1 MTPAQTK
8 VPDRLGSVQR
18 SAAQVRIITAALDLF
33 GEHGV
38 NGTSL
43 QMIADALG
51 VTKAAIYHQFPAKDD
66 IVLAAIEVELVKLEA
81 SLDAVEAEDL
91 ARARELVLAQ
101 VIDLAVERRS
111 MVSAVQHDP
120 VVIRLLSKHAP
131 FRQLMDRLSTVL
143 TGDAPDVDARVR
155 AAMVS
160 AAIGGAVTHP
170 LVADLDDEHA
180 ASAAAHPVLAPP
192 RPARLSTSDAQRDLQ
207 LEGRLPP
214 LPSDA
219 VEARPAPR
227 PRCGPSQWCASWCAR
242 RCRGSWR

>member
-1 MTPAQTK
+1 M
-8 VPDRLGSVQR
+8 
-18 SAAQVRIITAALDLF
+18 RIITAALDLF

-81 SLDAVEAEDL
+81 TLDAVEAE
-91 ARARELVLAQ
+91 AISPGRAKWCWP
-101 VIDLAVERRS
+101 RS
-111 MVSAVQHDP
+111 STRPSSAAAWSSAVQHDP

-131 FRQLMDRLSTVL
+131 FRQLMERLSTVL
-143 TGDAPDVDARVR
+143 TGDAPGVDARVR

-170 LVADLDDEHA
+170 LVADLDDETLRA
-180 ASAAAHPVLAPP
+180 KLLT
-192 RPARLSTSDAQRDLQ
+192 LSLQ
-207 LEGRLPP
+207 LLALP
-214 LPSDA
+214 D
-219 VEARPAPR
+219 
-227 PRCGPSQWCASWCAR
+227 
-242 RCRGSWR
+242 